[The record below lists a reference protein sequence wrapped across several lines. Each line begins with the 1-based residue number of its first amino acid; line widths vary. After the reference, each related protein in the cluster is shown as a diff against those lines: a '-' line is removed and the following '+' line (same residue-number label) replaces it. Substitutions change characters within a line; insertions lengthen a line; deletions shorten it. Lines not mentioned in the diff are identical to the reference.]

1 MNFRHWIGGGA
12 IAAVVAVTGQA
23 RAYGNGGGG
32 GGKFHVAVNEP
43 DEDNLQ
49 VAANLYYAMIASH
62 LFNWGAQ
69 AQATLALSPAL
80 EIQGSGMLNLPG
92 SGISL
97 MHGEASAFLGIP
109 WLRSLDVVV
118 SSSSDGRYLY
128 QQVAPVPGGRRK
140 KFGLDGGLF
149 LDRHGVNY
157 FDTTDYRHADQRPVP
172 ISSLAAFGG
181 LKWVLQSHVELD
193 VPRGVV
199 QIERAAIYVHVIKA
213 LSQSVDIELKPTDKE
228 SSFAP
233 WGGRFGFE
241 WGMSGMVSGFVKVEF
256 VALPSVR
263 GPDFSS
269 FYLFGVKAVR
279 GLF

>member
-1 MNFRHWIGGGA
+1 MSVRHWACVGA
-12 IAAVVAVTGQA
+12 VAAAVAVTGQA
-23 RAYGNGGGG
+23 SAYGYGAGG
-32 GGKFHVAVNEP
+32 GGKFRVAVNEP

-49 VAANLYYAMIASH
+49 VSANLYYALIASH
-62 LFNWGAQ
+62 FFNWGAH

-97 MHGEASAFLGIP
+97 MHAEASAFLGIP

-128 QQVAPVPGGRRK
+128 QQVAPVPDGRRK

-149 LDRHGVNY
+149 FDRHGVNY
-157 FDTTDYRHADQRPVP
+157 FDSTDYRHTGQSPVP
-172 ISSLAAFGG
+172 VTSLGAFGG

-199 QIERAAIYVHVIKA
+199 HIERAAIYVHLIKA
-213 LSQSVDIELKPTDKE
+213 LTQSVDIELKPTDKE

-241 WGMSGMVSGFVKVEF
+241 WGMSGMVSGFIKVEF
-256 VALPSVR
+256 VALPSLR

-269 FYLFGVKAVR
+269 FYLFGVKGVR